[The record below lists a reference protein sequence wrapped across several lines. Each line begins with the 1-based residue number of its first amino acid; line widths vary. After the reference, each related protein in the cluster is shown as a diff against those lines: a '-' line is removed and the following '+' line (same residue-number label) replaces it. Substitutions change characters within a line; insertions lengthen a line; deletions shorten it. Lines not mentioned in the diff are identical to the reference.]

1 MELGDSSR
9 SFVCIQI
16 FKLFLVMAVTTR
28 LSSPEAQTAPRIQ
41 HGGSAFKLSP
51 SPGREKEKHSGYRQM
66 EARWRLHLAIA
77 AIGASWMEH
86 THP

>member
-1 MELGDSSR
+1 
-9 SFVCIQI
+9 
-16 FKLFLVMAVTTR
+16 MAVTTR

-77 AIGASWMEH
+77 AIGARLDGAH
-86 THP
+86 TSLNSLAKKIYPYVLFFLI